1 MKLKNYTVRLCRK
14 DEYDKLVTF
23 LRDHWN
29 PNHVFCRNKEIVEF
43 QHGSAADGNYDF
55 VIAVNNET
63 GDIHAV
69 LGFIR
74 SSRYDETDKKPQAVY
89 GALWKARDDVQ
100 DKESGKL
107 GLAVLSYLLKMF
119 PESDYLTLGLSKDS
133 QSIYEA
139 LHFDFGKMNHYYVA
153 SKNISDFKICENPY
167 VDRNAVINDKYE
179 LKDIESVPEEFE
191 PFYFPKKH
199 SEYIRNRYLKH
210 PFYRYKLLGIYTNN
224 ELLSVWVYRGCGIE
238 DRKCLR
244 IIDMVGKL
252 DEIDNINGNIQS
264 FLEKNGC
271 EYIDCYNY
279 GIEKEVFL
287 KIGFNEVEGDC
298 IIPNYFEPF
307 EKKNV
312 DIHYAA
318 FGKHDA
324 VIFKGDGDQDRP
336 NLLDMKGKQE

>member
-14 DEYDKLVTF
+14 DEYNKLISF
-23 LRDHWN
+23 LHDYWN
-29 PNHVFCRNKEIVEF
+29 PNHVFCRNKGIFEF
-43 QHGSAADGNYDF
+43 QHGYSKDGYYDF
-55 VIAVNNET
+55 VVAVNNKTDE
-63 GDIHAV
+63 IHAV

-74 SSRYDETDKKPQAVY
+74 SSRYDENDTKPQAIY
-89 GALWKARDDVQ
+89 GALWKARDDVK

-107 GLAVLSYLLKMF
+107 GLAVLSYLLKLF

-133 QSIYEA
+133 QLIYEA

-153 SKNISDFKICENPY
+153 SKYFKNFKICENP
-167 VDRNAVINDKYE
+167 DIDKSSTINGEFE
-179 LKDIESVPEEFE
+179 LKNINSFPEDFE
-191 PFYFPKKH
+191 PYYFPKKQA
-199 SEYIRNRYLKH
+199 EYIRNRYLEH
-210 PFYRYKLLGIYTNN
+210 PFYVYKLLGVFKNN
-224 ELLSVWVYRGCGIE
+224 TLLSVWVYRECEIE
-238 DRKCLR
+238 DHNCLR
-244 IIDMVGKL
+244 IVDMIGKL
-252 DEIDNINGNIQS
+252 DGISDINGNIQS
-264 FLEKNGC
+264 FLEKNDC
-271 EYIDCYNY
+271 EYVDCYNY
-279 GIEKEVFL
+279 GIEKDVFF

-336 NLLDMKGKQE
+336 NLLNMKG